1 MTSSGAALLPHPE
14 AHIMLER
21 ISVDEWHLQR
31 LGGDRS
37 DVVRGHLNSLVIPY
51 FQRLDA
57 REAETR

>member
-1 MTSSGAALLPHPE
+1 
-14 AHIMLER
+14 MLER